1 VPLLTD
7 HMLICRL
14 FGIHMNCC
22 MMTDALGSNIP
33 PDCKLASL
41 TALLEWQALYAES
54 MQNETVVWA

>member
-1 VPLLTD
+1 
-7 HMLICRL
+7 MNARGLICRL

-22 MMTDALGSNIP
+22 VMTDAWGSHIP